1 MRLPSSASRR
11 ALCYL
16 VFRSKVSF
24 ASLKS
29 LSSWVKDMIYR
40 IDFMRSWLRNGQPSS
55 FALPVFFFPQ
65 GFMTGTTHYH
75 FVSVYV

>member
-1 MRLPSSASRR
+1 MKI
-11 ALCYL
+11 C
-16 VFRSKVSF
+16 RSKVSF

-65 GFMTGTTHYH
+65 GFMTGTISPPLWFYERESWREKVDTL
-75 FVSVYV
+75 FL